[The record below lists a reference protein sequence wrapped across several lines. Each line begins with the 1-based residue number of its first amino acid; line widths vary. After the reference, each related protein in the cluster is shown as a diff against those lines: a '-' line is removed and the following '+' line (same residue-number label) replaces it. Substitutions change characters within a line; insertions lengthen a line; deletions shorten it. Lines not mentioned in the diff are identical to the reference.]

1 MPVQHFGAP
10 RCVPRAIA
18 RLRSRCVIGALALAT
33 LASIVSPSA
42 TAQGATPLPPLSL
55 EAALRLAEQRS
66 YALLAQDAAAS
77 AARDQAVAA
86 RQLPDPT
93 LRLSINN
100 LPIEGANRFNVASE
114 PMTMRS
120 VGVVQT
126 FTREDKRLA
135 RSARYGREAEAA
147 EAMRAAQ
154 LVALRRSTALA
165 WLDRH
170 YQQQLVELLGR
181 QRDEAALQIEAAEAA
196 YRAGQGAQ
204 ADVFLARS
212 GVARIEDRIREAQ
225 ALVANAI
232 TTLERWVGDQAAA
245 PLGEAPTLTRTRF
258 ADAFPGDAVPGA
270 SALEARIDRHPDI
283 ALMAAEEAVALAE
296 AELARRARRS
306 DWSVDLSY
314 SQRGSAFGNM
324 VSIGVS
330 IPLQWDQ
337 PRRQN
342 RELAASLARAEQV
355 RSEREEA
362 QRERVAEAQRWRATW
377 RSNLARLDDYERSL
391 IPLAAERTQAAL
403 AAYRGGR
410 APLSDVLEARR
421 MEIDTRSERL
431 RIEMQTAVLWARLE
445 FLLLDEAPAASPDAL
460 APRAEAMDTMGS
472 QA

>member
-10 RCVPRAIA
+10 HCVPRAIA
-18 RLRSRCVIGALALAT
+18 RLRSRCAFGALALAT
-33 LASIVSPSA
+33 LAGIVSLPA

-114 PMTMRS
+114 PMTLRS
-120 VGVVQT
+120 VGVAQT

-232 TTLERWVGDQAAA
+232 TTLERWVGDRAAA
-245 PLGEAPTLTRTRF
+245 PLGEAPPLTRTRF
-258 ADAFPGDAVPGA
+258 EDAVP
-270 SALEARIDRHPDI
+270 ALEARIDRHPDI
-283 ALMAAEEAVALAE
+283 ALMASKEAVALAE
-296 AELARRARRS
+296 AEVARRARRS

-314 SQRGSAFGNM
+314 SQRGAAFGNM

-337 PRRQN
+337 PRRQD

-377 RSNLARLDDYERSL
+377 RSNLTRLDDYERSL

-410 APLSDVLEARR
+410 APLSGVLEARR

-431 RIEMQTAVLWARLE
+431 RIEMQTAVLWAQLE
-445 FLLLDEAPAASPDAL
+445 FLLLDDALGTNPDAL
-460 APRAEAMDTMGS
+460 VPLAEAMDTVER
-472 QA
+472 QP